1 MGLGR
6 DHYILLNASSI
17 RTRGHVCH
25 DGRPSNTVLL
35 SFVFSVSFFWFGF
48 VSFYFRPLFRFIF
61 YFFLLI
67 IPFFVLIPEH
77 LF

>member
-25 DGRPSNTVLL
+25 DGPAEQRGFAYLCV
-35 SFVFSVSFFWFGF
+35 SVSLFFFWFGF
-48 VSFYFRPLFRFIF
+48 VSFFPSSFSF

-67 IPFFVLIPEH
+67 IRFFLIREH